1 MSALD
6 VGSVLHKKK
15 EKYIAVMDKEQP
27 EKAAE
32 RLLAAA
38 LAETG
43 KADADVNKKLVTLL
57 RKEAAR
63 MCRGIYDQVHTGK
76 FVPKATE
83 LHFGGSGD
91 RCGGVVL
98 RGGRDGVTLGG
109 YFTVG

>member
-6 VGSVLHKKK
+6 VGSVLHRVA

-63 MCRGIYDQVHTGK
+63 MCRGIYDQVR
-76 FVPKATE
+76 A
-83 LHFGGSGD
+83 GSSS
-91 RCGGVVL
+91 RRRRTAFRRL
-98 RGGRDGVTLGG
+98 GRPGAAEWSSAADGTA
-109 YFTVG
+109 